1 MRRLLGARPQWSLVL
16 FDLGALA
23 FAIFFAFSLRLGWPI
38 KHVYLDFLQN
48 YIVPFIVLKLAIFYF
63 FGLYRRFWRY
73 ASIHELRIL
82 IQAGITSSLAV
93 LAFSYGMGTLPIPRS
108 VLVVDGLVT
117 LFLVGGVRLTGR
129 ALREFNRQTVA
140 SVEAKRVLIA
150 GAGDAGE
157 MLARE
162 MQRSPDL
169 GYLPV
174 GFVDDDRRKLGMWV
188 HGIKVQGAIS
198 DLPDLIEAY
207 DTAEVIIA
215 MPSTDRRVKAGI
227 VRTCKQA
234 HVPCRTLPGVYEL
247 IDGRVSLS
255 SIREVRIE
263 DVLGRDPVK
272 VDIEDIRTR
281 IRGAAVMVTGAGG
294 SIGSALCRQ
303 VGHFEPSLLIIVDI
317 AENSLYHIEQELL
330 ESGLGPVIAV
340 VANVK
345 DTAKMNEIFQ
355 AYGPQ
360 FVFHAAAYKHV
371 PLIEMNP
378 KAALTNNFIGT
389 VELAKAAAQNGVAKF
404 VLISTDK
411 AVSPENFMGLSKA
424 LAEQAVLTFTGE
436 KTDFIIVRFGNVLAS
451 SGSVVP
457 TFQRQIAAGG
467 PVTVT
472 HPEMR
477 RYLMTITESVQL
489 VLQATVFG
497 ENSDVFLL
505 DMGEPIAI
513 VDLAKK
519 LINLSGFSED
529 KIKIKFIGKRPGEKL
544 DEELMGAG
552 ERLLESPHSKIFKL
566 AGTAVLGPD
575 DSRRIIEE
583 MENALKRDRLDIC
596 LTWAERLVPGVA
608 ELGSAGLSSAGLTTS
623 LHIEK
628 PELKNESRQQ

>member
-1 MRRLLGARPQWSLVL
+1 MRRLLGAKPRWSLLL
-16 FDLGALA
+16 FDFVALA
-23 FAIFFAFSLRLGWPI
+23 FAIFFAFYLRLGWPI
-38 KHVYLDFLQN
+38 KQVYLDFLN
-48 YIVPFIVLKLAIFYF
+48 IYIVPLIVLKLAIFYF

-82 IQAGITSSLAV
+82 IQASMVSSLAV

-117 LFLVGGVRLTGR
+117 LFLVGGVRLAGR
-129 ALREFNRQTVA
+129 AVKEFNRYPGVPA
-140 SVEAKRVLIA
+140 GAKRVLIA

-157 MLARE
+157 MLVRE
-162 MQRSPDL
+162 MLRSPDL

-174 GFVDDDRRKLGMWV
+174 GFVDDDRRKIGLWV
-188 HGIKVQGAIS
+188 HGIEVQGAIS
-198 DLPDLIEAY
+198 GLPDLIKAN
-207 DTAEVIIA
+207 DVAEVIIA
-215 MPSTDRRVKAGI
+215 MPSADRRVKAGI
-227 VRTCKQA
+227 VRTCKQS

-272 VDIEDIRTR
+272 VDIENIQAR
-281 IRGAAVMVTGAGG
+281 IHGAAIMVTGAGG
-294 SIGSALCRQ
+294 SIGSELCRQ

-340 VANVK
+340 VADVK
-345 DTAKMNEIFQ
+345 DTGKMNEILQ
-355 AYGPQ
+355 AYRPQ
-360 FVFHAAAYKHV
+360 FIFHAAAYKHV
-371 PLIEMNP
+371 PLMEMNP
-378 KAALTNNFIGT
+378 KAALTNNFVGT
-389 VELAKAAAQNGVAKF
+389 VELARAAARNGVAKF
-404 VLISTDK
+404 ILISTDK
-411 AVSPENFMGLSKA
+411 AVNPENFMGLSKA
-424 LAEQAVLTFTGE
+424 LAEQAVLTFINE

-497 ENSDVFLL
+497 ENSDVYLL

-529 KIKIKFIGKRPGEKL
+529 EIKIKFIGKRPGEKL
-544 DEELMGAG
+544 DEELMGEG

-566 AGTAVLGPD
+566 AGTAALGLN
-575 DSRRIIEE
+575 DSRRIIKE
-583 MENALKRDRLDIC
+583 MEKALDRDRLDIC
-596 LTWAERLVPGVA
+596 LTWAERLVPGVG
-608 ELGSAGLSSAGLTTS
+608 ELGSTVSV
-623 LHIEK
+623 HIEEPK
-628 PELKNESRQQ
+628 LKNEQSQQ